1 MNTIPANQLVNVLPS
16 VVGTGGSALSLN
28 GVFLTTNESLPAKS
42 VTPFATRDDVKTY
55 FGVESDE
62 YAAAAIYFK
71 GFDDS
76 NVKPGKIYFA
86 TYLATDVEAW
96 TRGNSLNLN
105 LAQLKALSGNLSI
118 DIDGT
123 TKTAANINLSAA
135 TSFANAASIIGTAIN
150 TIVTYDEF
158 YKAFVIRSN
167 SEVVSASTIDFAT
180 GTLAESLLLTKAKGA
195 ILSQGAA
202 ADTPASAMDNVTQK
216 TQNWGT
222 FTTLFEP
229 DSEGKVA
236 YAKWTNDQDQR
247 YAYVMW
253 DTDIQATQVDGES
266 VGAYLTTMEFDG
278 TIPVY
283 GDLDKGAFVCG
294 TAASIDFT
302 EFNGRITFAFKG
314 QAGIVP
320 NVTDATMA
328 QNLINNGYS
337 FYGAFATAT
346 EQFNL
351 FQNGQIT
358 GVWRWADAYINQI
371 YLNAQLQQAILTMLK
386 NIKSLPYNSDG
397 YGLIR
402 AACLDP
408 IKAGLNFGSI
418 RTGIPLSEEQ
428 KTEINSAAGMRVDD
442 ILTNVGWYLQILPAA
457 AQVRGNRTSP
467 PMKLWYT
474 DGGSIQK
481 INLASIDV
489 M

>member
-42 VTPFATRDDVKTY
+42 VTPFATKDDVKTY

-71 GFDDS
+71 GFDGS

-105 LAQLKALSGNLSI
+105 LAQLKALSGSLSI

-135 TSFANAASIIGTAIN
+135 TSFANAATIIGTAIN

-328 QNLINNGYS
+328 QNLISNGYN
-337 FYGAFATAT
+337 FYGAYATAT

-371 YLNAQLQQAILTMLK
+371 YLNSQLQLSILNMLK
-386 NIKSLPYNSDG
+386 NLKSLPYNNDG

-408 IKAGLNFGSI
+408 IKEGLNFGSI

-428 KTEINSAAGMRVDD
+428 KAEINSAAGMKIDEV
-442 ILTNVGWYLQILPAA
+442 LANVGWYLQIVPAT
-457 AQVRGNRTSP
+457 AQIRGNRTSP

-481 INLASIDV
+481 IDLASIDV

>member
-1 MNTIPANQLVNVLPS
+1 MKTIPANQLVNVLPS

-28 GVFLTTNESLPAKS
+28 GVILTTNESLPAKS
-42 VTPFATRDDVKTY
+42 VTPFATKDDVKTY
-55 FGVESDE
+55 FGIESEE
-62 YAAAAIYFK
+62 YAAATIYFK
-71 GFDDS
+71 GFDGS
-76 NVKPGKIYFA
+76 NIKPGKIYFA

-96 TRGNSLNLN
+96 TRGNSLNLT
-105 LAQLKALSGNLSI
+105 LVQLKALSGSLSI
-118 DIDGT
+118 DIDGQ

-135 TSFANAASIIGTAIN
+135 TSFANAATIIGTAISAN
-150 TIVTYDEF
+150 VTYDEF
-158 YKAFVIRSN
+158 YKAFVIRST
-167 SEVVSASTIDFAT
+167 SESIADSTIDFAT
-180 GTLAESLLLTKAKGA
+180 GTLASALLLTQDKGA
-195 ILSQGAA
+195 ILSQGAE
-202 ADTPASAMDNVTQK
+202 ADTPATAMDNVTQQ

-229 DSEGKVA
+229 DSDNKVA
-236 YAKWTNDQDQR
+236 FAEWTNDQELR

-253 DTDIQATQVDGES
+253 DTDIQATQADGQS
-266 VGAYLTTMEFDG
+266 VGAYLTTLNYDG

-283 GDLDKGAFVCG
+283 GELDKGAFVCG

-302 EFNGRITFAFKG
+302 EFNGRITFAYKG

-320 NVTDATMA
+320 NVTDTTTA
-328 QNLINNGYS
+328 QNLLANGYN
-337 FYGAFATAT
+337 FYGAYATAT

-358 GVWRWADAYINQI
+358 GVWRWADTYINQI
-371 YLNAQLQQAILTMLK
+371 YLNSQLQQAILNMLK
-386 NIKSLPYNSDG
+386 SIKSLPYNNDG

-408 IKAGLNFGSI
+408 IKEGLNFGSI

-428 KTEINSAAGMRVDD
+428 KSEINNAAGKRVDD
-442 ILTNVGWYLQILPAA
+442 ILTNVGWYLQILPAT

-481 INLASIDV
+481 IDLASIDV

>member
-42 VTPFATRDDVKTY
+42 VTPFATKDDVKTY
-55 FGVESDE
+55 FGIESDE

-71 GFDDS
+71 GFDGS

-96 TRGNSLNLN
+96 TRGNSLSLN
-105 LAQLKALSGNLSI
+105 LAQLKALSGSLSI

-135 TSFANAASIIGTAIN
+135 TSFANAATIIGTAISAN
-150 TIVTYDEF
+150 VSYDEF

-180 GTLAESLLLTKAKGA
+180 GTLAESLLLTKEKGA

-202 ADTPASAMDNVTQK
+202 SDTPASAMDNVTQK

-328 QNLINNGYS
+328 QNLINNGYN
-337 FYGAFATAT
+337 FYGAYATAT

-428 KTEINSAAGMRVDD
+428 KSEINSAAGMRVDD

>member
-42 VTPFATRDDVKTY
+42 VTPFATKDDVKTY

-71 GFDDS
+71 GFDGS

-96 TRGNSLNLN
+96 TRGNSLSLN
-105 LAQLKALSGNLSI
+105 LAQLKALSGSLSI

-328 QNLINNGYS
+328 QNLISNGYN
-337 FYGAFATAT
+337 FYGAYATAT

-408 IKAGLNFGSI
+408 IKVGLNFGSI

-428 KTEINSAAGMRVDD
+428 KSEINSAAGMRVDD

>member
-71 GFDDS
+71 GFDGS

-96 TRGNSLNLN
+96 TRGNTLNLN
-105 LAQLKALSGNLSI
+105 LVQLKALSGSLSI

-135 TSFANAASIIGTAIN
+135 TSFANAATIIGTAISAN
-150 TIVTYDEF
+150 VNYDEF
-158 YKAFVIRSN
+158 YKAFMIRSN
-167 SEVVSASTIDFAT
+167 SEVISGSTIDFAT
-180 GTLAESLLLTKAKGA
+180 GTLADALLLTKDKGA
-195 ILSQGAA
+195 ILSQGAE

-253 DTDIQATQVDGES
+253 DTDIQATQVEGES

-283 GDLDKGAFVCG
+283 GELDKGAFVCG

-328 QNLINNGYS
+328 QNLINNGYN
-337 FYGAFATAT
+337 FYGAYATAT

-358 GVWRWADAYINQI
+358 GIWRWADAYINQI
-371 YLNAQLQQAILTMLK
+371 YLNSQLQLSILTMLK
-386 NIKSLPYNSDG
+386 NLKSLPYNNDG

-408 IKAGLNFGSI
+408 IKEGLNFGSI

-428 KTEINSAAGMRVDD
+428 KAEINSAAGMKIDEV
-442 ILTNVGWYLQILPAA
+442 LANVGWYLQIVPAT
-457 AQVRGNRTSP
+457 AQIRGNRTSP

-481 INLASIDV
+481 IDLASIDV

>member
-71 GFDDS
+71 GFDGS

-105 LAQLKALSGNLSI
+105 LAQLKVLSGSLSI

-180 GTLAESLLLTKAKGA
+180 GTLAESLFLTKAKGA

-328 QNLINNGYS
+328 QNLIINGYN
-337 FYGAFATAT
+337 FYGAYATAT

-371 YLNAQLQQAILTMLK
+371 YLNSQLQLSILNMLK
-386 NIKSLPYNSDG
+386 NLKSLPYNNDG

-408 IKAGLNFGSI
+408 IKEGLNFGSI

-428 KTEINSAAGMRVDD
+428 KAEINSAAGMKIDEV
-442 ILTNVGWYLQILPAA
+442 LANVGWYLQIVPAT
-457 AQVRGNRTSP
+457 AQIRGNRTSP

-481 INLASIDV
+481 IDLASIDV

>member
-42 VTPFATRDDVKTY
+42 VTPFATKDDVKTY

-71 GFDDS
+71 GFDGS

-105 LAQLKALSGNLSI
+105 LAQLKALSGSLSI

-135 TSFANAASIIGTAIN
+135 TSFANAATIIGTAISAN
-150 TIVTYDEF
+150 VTYDEF

-328 QNLINNGYS
+328 QNLISNGYN
-337 FYGAFATAT
+337 FYGAYATAT

-371 YLNAQLQQAILTMLK
+371 YLNSQLQLSILNMLK
-386 NIKSLPYNSDG
+386 NLKSLPYNNDG

-408 IKAGLNFGSI
+408 IKEGLNFGSI

-428 KTEINSAAGMRVDD
+428 KAEINSAAGMKIDEV
-442 ILTNVGWYLQILPAA
+442 LANVGWYLQIVPAT
-457 AQVRGNRTSP
+457 AQIRGNRTSP

-481 INLASIDV
+481 IDLASIDV

>member
-71 GFDDS
+71 GFDGS

-105 LAQLKALSGNLSI
+105 LAQLKALSGSLSI

-135 TSFANAASIIGTAIN
+135 TSFANAATIIGTAISAN
-150 TIVTYDEF
+150 VSYDEF

-222 FTTLFEP
+222 FTTVFEP

-328 QNLINNGYS
+328 QNLISNGYN
-337 FYGAFATAT
+337 FYGAYATAT

-371 YLNAQLQQAILTMLK
+371 YLNAQLQQAILGMLK

-428 KTEINSAAGMRVDD
+428 KSEINSAAGMRIDD

>member
-28 GVFLTTNESLPAKS
+28 GVILTTNESLPAKS
-42 VTPFATRDDVKTY
+42 VTPFATKDDVKTY
-55 FGVESDE
+55 FGIESEE

-71 GFDDS
+71 GFDGS
-76 NVKPGKIYFA
+76 NIKPGKIYFA

-96 TRGNSLNLN
+96 TRGNSLNLT
-105 LAQLKALSGNLSI
+105 LVQLKALSGSLSI
-118 DIDGT
+118 DVDGV
-123 TKTAANINLSAA
+123 TKTAASINLSAA
-135 TSFANAASIIGTAIN
+135 TSFANAATIIGTAISSN
-150 TIVTYDEF
+150 VTYDEF
-158 YKAFVIRSN
+158 YKAFVIRSGI
-167 SEVVSASTIDFAT
+167 SGIDSVIGFAT
-180 GTLAESLLLTKAKGA
+180 GTLAAALLLTQENGA
-195 ILSQGAA
+195 ILSQGAD
-202 ADTPASAMDNVTQK
+202 ADTPATAMDNVTQK
-216 TQNWGT
+216 SQNWGT

-229 DSEGKVA
+229 DSDNKVA
-236 YAKWTNDQDQR
+236 FAEWNNEQELR

-253 DTDIQATQVDGES
+253 DTDIQATQVDGQS
-266 VGAYLTTMEFDG
+266 VGAYLTTLNIDG

-283 GDLDKGAFVCG
+283 GELDKGAFVCG
-294 TAASIDFT
+294 TTASIDFT
-302 EFNGRITFAFKG
+302 EFNGRITFAYKG

-320 NVTDATMA
+320 NVTDTTMA
-328 QNLINNGYS
+328 QNLLANGYS
-337 FYGAFATAT
+337 FYGAYATAT

-358 GVWRWADAYINQI
+358 GVWRWADTYINQI
-371 YLNAQLQQAILTMLK
+371 YMNSQLQLSILNMLK
-386 NIKSLPYNSDG
+386 NIKSLPYNADG

-408 IKAGLNFGSI
+408 IKEGLNFGSI
-418 RTGIPLSEEQ
+418 RSGIPLSEEQ
-428 KTEINSAAGMRVDD
+428 KSEINNAAGKRVDD
-442 ILTNVGWYLQILPAA
+442 ILTNVGWYLQILPAT

>member
-71 GFDDS
+71 GFDGS

-105 LAQLKALSGNLSI
+105 LVQLKALSGSLSI

-135 TSFANAASIIGTAIN
+135 TSYANAATIIGTAIN

-328 QNLINNGYS
+328 QNLISNGYN
-337 FYGAFATAT
+337 FYGAYATAT

-428 KTEINSAAGMRVDD
+428 KSEINSAAGMRVDD